1 MNDTE
6 QKIILFYYLLYNIET
21 LFIWKTYVIKLTE
34 IMLKRCLKTLH
45 KSHQTLTVEKQLIFL
60 KILTYFHQNKKKRKL

>member
-45 KSHQTLTVEKQLIFL
+45 KSHQTLTV
-60 KILTYFHQNKKKRKL
+60 